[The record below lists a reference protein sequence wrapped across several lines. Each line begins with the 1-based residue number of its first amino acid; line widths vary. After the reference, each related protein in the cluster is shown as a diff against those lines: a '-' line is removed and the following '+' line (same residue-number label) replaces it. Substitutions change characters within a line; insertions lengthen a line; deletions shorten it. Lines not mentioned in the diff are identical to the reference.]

1 MEGCSIHRGTIG
13 ASILQGLTVLIV
25 DDHRDTVDMMLEY
38 LAASGAI
45 VVGAANAKAAPEVTT
60 THLLDAVLVDLRMP
74 REDGRWFLRELRASQ
89 TASANVPVFAV
100 SGERHDRLDP
110 QSGFAGYFVKPV
122 DLEALV
128 SVLSALSRRPH

>member
-1 MEGCSIHRGTIG
+1 MRR
-13 ASILQGLTVLIV
+13 AVPALPRPLQGFTVLVV

-45 VVGAANAKAAPEVTT
+45 VLGAANAKAALELTT
-60 THLLDAVLVDLRMP
+60 THVLDAVLVDLRMP
-74 REDGRWFLRELRASQ
+74 REDGRWLLRELRASQ

-110 QSGFAGYFVKPV
+110 QTGFSGHFVKPV
-122 DLEALV
+122 DLDALV
-128 SVLSALSRRPH
+128 SVLAALPRRSR